1 MKFTNSKIIKKPSFK
16 PIKSSK
22 RIKDKLK
29 NNKLKTVDI
38 ALYEAIISKVCET
51 KGYDINEHKQREEA
65 KKRVNFPYNKLF
77 NTQTNKKDNLNSIS
91 QIRNSIVHQ
100 DNKRK
105 DVVDQDINRLKTFL
119 DEFKSFFK

>member
-38 ALYEAIISKVCET
+38 ALYEAKAN
-51 KGYDINEHKQREEA
+51 GRN
-65 KKRVNFPYNKLF
+65 RVIVYNM
-77 NTQTNKKDNLNSIS
+77 
-91 QIRNSIVHQ
+91 
-100 DNKRK
+100 
-105 DVVDQDINRLKTFL
+105 
-119 DEFKSFFK
+119 